1 MQSTGFTVQH
11 GGITTHHSWPLH
23 RAGYLA
29 SCEEPNI
36 LTVLRCT
43 HHKESH
49 SADENT
55 EARGGEVT
63 AHSVRELSVFALS
76 LSWALQTHPSRGFS
90 RESTVNPGEPGVTT
104 RGLCTHLNT

>member
-76 LSWALQTHPSRGFS
+76 LLWALQTHPSRGFS
-90 RESTVNPGEPGVTT
+90 RESTLNPGEPGVTT